1 MPRDTCLLTLSRCEP
16 PGARPTP
23 PGHRWPASVTHS
35 ASRRMFRRRLWP
47 MNTGKK
53 PLFLVNPEG
62 KTEEQ
67 IADEVIE
74 QLRAAGI
81 EVSDSEEQ
89 DELDHTAEPN
99 GEPT

>member
-1 MPRDTCLLTLSRCEP
+1 MS
-16 PGARPTP
+16 
-23 PGHRWPASVTHS
+23 
-35 ASRRMFRRRLWP
+35 
-47 MNTGKK
+47 TGKK

-67 IADEVIE
+67 IADEVIA

-89 DELDHTAEPN
+89 DELDHTAEPD
-99 GEPT
+99 GEPTE

>member
-1 MPRDTCLLTLSRCEP
+1 
-16 PGARPTP
+16 
-23 PGHRWPASVTHS
+23 
-35 ASRRMFRRRLWP
+35 

-89 DELDHTAEPN
+89 DELDHTAEPD
-99 GEPT
+99 GEPTE